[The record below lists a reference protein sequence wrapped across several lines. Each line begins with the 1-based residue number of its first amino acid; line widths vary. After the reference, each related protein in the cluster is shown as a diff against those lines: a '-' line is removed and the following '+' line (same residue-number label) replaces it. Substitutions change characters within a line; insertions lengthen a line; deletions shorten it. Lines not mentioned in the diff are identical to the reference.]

1 MSDFAWSGDDS
12 DSVVLT
18 WQPRTAV
25 YETQQG
31 GITIRQEADG
41 YIDDQDDQVFLTP
54 MGALQIA
61 WRLIELA
68 HEIGVPQPNRKAM
81 AKLDLGPTKPPAPL
95 RPANERQLEPDLL
108 NAMQQ
113 AAE

>member
-18 WQPRTAV
+18 WQPRTAI
-25 YETQQG
+25 YETGGG
-31 GITIRQEADG
+31 GIAIRQEADG
-41 YIDDQDDQVFLTP
+41 YSDDRDDQILLTP

-68 HEIGVPQPNRKAM
+68 HEIGVPQPNRRLM
-81 AKLDLGPTKPPAPL
+81 AKPDLGPSSRPAP
-95 RPANERQLEPDLL
+95 PEPDPDPTNLL
-108 NAMQQ
+108 SPLQE